1 MHEPQKT
8 LLSNIIKQI
17 YDFVEEKYPTDKEE
31 TLLGEEANKRTAI
44 IRMLLVNLTLNV
56 IELYSNDKHQEAFA
70 VNILEYVG
78 SLSKMGAFGVS
89 EYEKLKS
96 GEDEYND

>member
-1 MHEPQKT
+1 
-8 LLSNIIKQI
+8 
-17 YDFVEEKYPTDKEE
+17 
-31 TLLGEEANKRTAI
+31 
-44 IRMLLVNLTLNV
+44 MLLVNLTLNV